1 MGRQARLRRERKLS
15 SSSSTKQITQA
26 QDNSVLARAS
36 SLVKQPQ
43 ANADE
48 PLSWSEKFF
57 DWINPFPKVDK
68 YQVCLDASEF
78 EQENQVLIAAIAW
91 EGFEQH
97 GKGLVLVDQRE
108 NAPTMFQYISRL
120 RLKKTMKKQGVD
132 TEGIQMMS
140 ELIKS
145 YQPTEEVITVYIN
158 QEGEISSSLST
169 PKESTPSECYQQL
182 KGENQD

>member
-15 SSSSTKQITQA
+15 SPSSTKQIAQP

-43 ANADE
+43 ATADE
-48 PLSWSEKFF
+48 PTSWSDKVL

-68 YQVCLDASEF
+68 YQASIEASEF
-78 EQENQVLIAAIAW
+78 ELENEVLIAAIAW

-97 GKGLVLVDQRE
+97 GKGLVLVEQRPD
-108 NAPTMFQYISRL
+108 ATITFQYISRL
-120 RLKKTMKKQGVD
+120 RLKKKMKKHGVD
-132 TEGIQMMS
+132 PEDIQAMS

-145 YQPTEEVITVYIN
+145 YQPKEEMIAVYVN
-158 QEGEISSSLST
+158 REGKMSTSIST
-169 PKESTPSECYQQL
+169 PKESSPPECYQML
-182 KGENQD
+182 KVEKPD

>member
-1 MGRQARLRRERKLS
+1 MGRQARLRRERKS
-15 SSSSTKQITQA
+15 STSSTKEITKH

-43 ANADE
+43 ATAEE

-78 EQENQVLIAAIAW
+78 EEENQVLIAAVAW

-108 NAPTMFQYISRL
+108 NATTIFQYISRI

-145 YQPTEEVITVYIN
+145 YKPTEEVITVYIN
-158 QEGEISSSLST
+158 QEGEISSSIST
-169 PKESTPSECYQQL
+169 PKESSPPECYQML

>member
-15 SSSSTKQITQA
+15 SPSSTKEIIQP

-43 ANADE
+43 ATPDE
-48 PLSWSEKFF
+48 GASWSEQFF
-57 DWINPFPKVDK
+57 DWLNPFPKADK
-68 YQVCLDASEF
+68 YQASIEASEF
-78 EQENQVLIAAIAW
+78 EQENQVLIAALAW

-97 GKGLVLVDQRE
+97 GKGLVLVEQRPD
-108 NAPTMFQYISRL
+108 APITFQYISRL
-120 RLKKTMKKQGVD
+120 RLKKKMKKHGVD
-132 TEGIQMMS
+132 PEDIQAMS

-145 YQPTEEVITVYIN
+145 YQPKEEMIAVYVN
-158 QEGEISSSLST
+158 REEKMFTSISS
-169 PKESTPSECYQQL
+169 PKESSPPECYQML